1 MIIFRSFTSTEMR
14 KTRIYMNKPIMV
26 GQPILNKRKEL
37 MYYCYYDYLIPKYK
51 ENVKLLYMD
60 TGSFVS

>member
-1 MIIFRSFTSTEMR
+1 MT